1 MMSNKRYSVADIFN
15 LDKKWYDYKCTYSRH
30 PYITALQNFINK
42 TNSKDLFDDKFRLR
56 KADVHLL
63 LVRIDEY
70 IAAGSDKNR
79 RGQHVSQHRTLT
91 KLREFCYGKKI
102 TK

>member
-1 MMSNKRYSVADIFN
+1 MMSNKRYSVAEIFN
-15 LDKKWYDYKCTYSRH
+15 IDKKWYDYKCTYARH
-30 PYITALQNFINK
+30 PYVTTLQNFIIK
-42 TNSKDLFDDKFRLR
+42 TNSKELLDNKFRLR

-70 IAAGSDKNR
+70 IAANSKR
-79 RGQHVSQHRTLT
+79 RGHHISQHRVLT
-91 KLREFCYGKKI
+91 KLREFCYGTKI